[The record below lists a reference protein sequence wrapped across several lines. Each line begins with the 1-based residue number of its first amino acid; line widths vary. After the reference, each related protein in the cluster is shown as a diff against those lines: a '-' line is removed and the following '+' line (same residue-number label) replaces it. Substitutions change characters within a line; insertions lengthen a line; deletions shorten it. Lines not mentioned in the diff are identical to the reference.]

1 MAPASSD
8 ATSPPVAPP
17 GWVPAE
23 RRWWGFDRLSLRPA
37 LAVLAFVLVAHFG
50 LPAVNAALSY
60 DEETAA
66 GDRML
71 LSSGVSFV
79 AAPGWSI
86 ESGIV
91 EGDEPVSGSLPR
103 TTVLTSEEVSFTVT
117 VGAFDGDL
125 PALMEQLKK
134 TTDAT
139 GGGLHITS
147 AAHGIRNADGED
159 GLLARYG
166 GVGADGVL
174 AAYVHDGMGVEVTS
188 TGPARTDEDVVRQV
202 ATMIHSVGF
211 AEEESA

>member
-1 MAPASSD
+1 MAPASAE
-8 ATSPPVAPP
+8 ATSPPAAPP
-17 GWVPAE
+17 GWVPAD
-23 RRWWGFDRLSLRPA
+23 RRWWGFDRLTLRPA

-50 LPAVNAALSY
+50 LPAINAALSY
-60 DEETAA
+60 DDVTAA

-71 LSSGVSFV
+71 LSSGVSFA

-125 PALMEQLKK
+125 PGLMRQLKK

-139 GGGLHITS
+139 GGGLHLTG
-147 AAHGIRNADGED
+147 APHGIRSADGED
-159 GLLARYG
+159 GLLTRYG
-166 GVGADGVL
+166 GVGTDGVL
-174 AAYVHDGMGVEVTS
+174 AAYLHDGTGVEVTS
-188 TGPARTDEDVVRQV
+188 TGPADTDQDVAVQV
-202 ATMIHSVGF
+202 SAMILSVEF
-211 AEEESA
+211 AEEEGA